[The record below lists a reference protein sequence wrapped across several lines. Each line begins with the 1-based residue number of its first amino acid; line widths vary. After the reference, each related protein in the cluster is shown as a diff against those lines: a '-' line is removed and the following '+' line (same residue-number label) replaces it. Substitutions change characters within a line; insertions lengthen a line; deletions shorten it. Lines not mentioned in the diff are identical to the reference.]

1 MKINNITYRN
11 QSFKS
16 GIKAN
21 KITVEQTLNS
31 VDRYITKNYST
42 RYEELSEKDLVSHTR
57 ILTKLCKQLQHIILE
72 SKMSHMEIS
81 RIIKPSQTVLDN
93 IRTRVQSIL
102 KAKQLYGDDVKIN
115 QQQVST
121 IYRDLFKDFEV

>member
-31 VDRYITKNYST
+31 VNRYITKNYST
-42 RYEELSEKDLVSHTR
+42 RYEELSEKDLVSHIR
-57 ILTKLCKQLQHIILE
+57 LLTKLCKQLQNIIIE
-72 SKMSHMEIS
+72 SKMPHMEIS

-102 KAKQLYGDDVKIN
+102 KARQIYGDDVKIN
-115 QQQVST
+115 QQQVSN
-121 IYRDLFKDFEV
+121 IYNDLFIDWEV